1 MAKAKKQFT
10 TVKEAPVPDAG
21 RAPYTPDE
29 ARERRERHNVDPN
42 AEPTKEDR
50 VYGVASRARWEG
62 GDDIA
67 QLHRESRQIEGAEVS
82 EQEEEEE
89 EEETSASDLTVAE
102 LKAALE
108 EAQVE
113 IPAGA
118 KKADLVAL
126 YEEHGLGDA
135 E

>member
-1 MAKAKKQFT
+1 MAKAKKFT
-10 TVKEAPVPDAG
+10 TVKAAPVPDEA
-21 RAPYTPDE
+21 RAPYKPAE
-29 ARERRERHNVDPN
+29 ARERREQHNVDPN
-42 AEPTKEDR
+42 AEPAKEDR

-62 GDDIA
+62 GSDIA

-82 EQEEEEE
+82 EEEEEE
-89 EEETSASDLTVAE
+89 EEETSANDLTVAE

-126 YEEHGLGDA
+126 YEEHNLGDA